1 MLLQPSLVQKTETST
16 RIKENGTKL
25 SSQCALKQERETRDM
40 LAAPGPGSLGQS
52 LCTEGGG
59 GKGFT
64 GSLVPAT
71 KYLLKSFVCTLSL
84 PVSSKTLLLLPLY
97 WFPLR
102 VLCNNPKG
110 KLSTPASSL
119 PPDFYHGSLYAVPPA
134 TTRSALQHLLVCTEH
149 CSTKCPALV
158 AFKFQTFISDS
169 A

>member
-1 MLLQPSLVQKTETST
+1 MVQGFPASVPLNKNVRPET
-16 RIKENGTKL
+16 
-25 SSQCALKQERETRDM
+25 CW
-40 LAAPGPGSLGQS
+40 AAPRPASLGQS

-64 GSLVPAT
+64 GSPVPAT
-71 KYLLKSFVCTLSL
+71 KCLLKSFVCTLSL
-84 PVSSKTLLLLPLY
+84 PVSSTYLTLLLLPLY

-134 TTRSALQHLLVCTEH
+134 PFCSPTSLSLHRALLNKVSRTRG
-149 CSTKCPALV
+149 
-158 AFKFQTFISDS
+158 I
-169 A
+169 